1 MELCGGATYLIA
13 ELTRIKDA
21 VLVDVDH
28 LRTKPVR
35 RLTVQHIRVQPKQPR
50 LDRGERRAFPAA
62 MVTLLA
68 DWRETADRPE
78 RGATYAAEAAARKV
92 RLSIA
97 ARESR
102 SPDMAEVRWIQVG
115 SATKRNLVGDEED
128 RCETGTGGSLHE
140 TVGDHGHRHGRRRR
154 HLPLPTVA
162 QHQVNGATSGLPA
175 AHCRRRAK
183 IECSRSPMCNY
194 SQVATDMDGTFLSP
208 PPDVSGH
215 VNGEL
220 TQRSV
225 ALAQSLTASG
235 VVFAIATGRPAPALQ
250 PHIDA
255 LGIDAG
261 IPCICF
267 NGAAVLQMAPRSAV
281 AL

>member
-1 MELCGGATYLIA
+1 MLGVCQVQARRMPGSGEDDCLRIHCRAAPHATPHGSMPELHAPQPWTAGQHLQQSTAPAAPRGAGGFSRAASAPTDKPIRARPRACHAAPDSAKGPSWPVELCGGATYLIA
-13 ELTRIKDA
+13 ELTRVKDA

-115 SATKRNLVGDEED
+115 SATKRNLVGD
-128 RCETGTGGSLHE
+128 
-140 TVGDHGHRHGRRRR
+140 
-154 HLPLPTVA
+154 
-162 QHQVNGATSGLPA
+162 
-175 AHCRRRAK
+175 
-183 IECSRSPMCNY
+183 
-194 SQVATDMDGTFLSP
+194 
-208 PPDVSGH
+208 
-215 VNGEL
+215 
-220 TQRSV
+220 QRKPS
-225 ALAQSLTASG
+225 
-235 VVFAIATGRPAPALQ
+235 
-250 PHIDA
+250 
-255 LGIDAG
+255 
-261 IPCICF
+261 
-267 NGAAVLQMAPRSAV
+267 
-281 AL
+281 